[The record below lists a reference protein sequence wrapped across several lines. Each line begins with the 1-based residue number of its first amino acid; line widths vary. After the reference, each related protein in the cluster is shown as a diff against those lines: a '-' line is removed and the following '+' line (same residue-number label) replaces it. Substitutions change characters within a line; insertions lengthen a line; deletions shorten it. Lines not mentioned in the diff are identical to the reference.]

1 MTVHVHLFDTVL
13 VAAMA
18 RHPGNMLSQ
27 PVRDALAAAIA
38 RADTDDAI
46 TALVIASDLPVF
58 STGLGADEEADLH
71 AQSELADLCTRL
83 ADCRVPT
90 VAVVAGKALAGGCEL
105 ALACD
110 YRLASRDAVFALP
123 QVRMGLVP
131 AAGGTQRLPRI
142 VGLTRAAEIIAT
154 ARIVTGAEALDWGLV
169 DKLVDNTSVVEW
181 VGLASPLARNN
192 RRACSEPVAPDE
204 AEIAALSRKVAA
216 KARGQIAPTK
226 AIELVSLAAR
236 LTLHDG
242 LAEERRVFAQL
253 AQGTERRALAYVRDM
268 RRALAEHPEFAG
280 ITARPVT
287 RVGIVGAGQMGS
299 GIALAMLHAG
309 YEVLLYDSHSLE
321 PGLARIRAGI
331 LRRIEKAG
339 DSPQAADAVLSRL
352 HPVASLD
359 GMADADL
366 VIEGVI
372 ERMDVKREL
381 FAGLERVVGPQTVL
395 ATNTSYLDVDA
406 MGAGLGDPSRL
417 VGMHFFN
424 PADVMKLLEVVR
436 ADASAPEAVATALEV
451 GRKMGKV
458 CVVTR
463 VCDGFVG
470 NRIFKKYKEQAEFLV
485 QEGAEV
491 EAVDAAMRD
500 FGFPMGPLQ
509 VCDLAGLDIGWH
521 NRRREDALRDPAER
535 YSTISDR
542 LYDAGRMGR
551 KSGAGWYRYTDG
563 KAVPDPE
570 VAGIVAASARE
581 AGLERRAIDRD
592 EIVDRLLAVMIREG
606 RAIMDEGI
614 VARAVEVDG
623 VLLNGYGF
631 PAAKGGPM
639 FWAAQL
645 GEERVA
651 AMIAAV
657 ERAEGLA
664 GVA

>member
-1 MTVHVHLFDTVL
+1 MTVRVFLSDRVF

-18 RHPGNMLSQ
+18 QQPANALSQ
-27 PVRDALAAAIA
+27 AVRDGLRAAIA
-38 RADTDDAI
+38 RAEADDAI
-46 TALVIASDLPVF
+46 TAIVIASDLPVF
-58 STGLGADEEADLH
+58 STGLDETEAADPIAQAD
-71 AQSELADLCTRL
+71 LADLCDRL
-83 ADCRVPT
+83 AACRAPT

-110 YRLASRDAVFALP
+110 YRVASHGAAFASP
-123 QVRMGLVP
+123 QVRLGLVP
-131 AAGGTQRLPRI
+131 GAGGTQRLPRI
-142 VGLTRAAEIIAT
+142 VGLARAAEIIAT
-154 ARIVTGAEALDWGLV
+154 ARDVTGAEALDWGLV
-169 DKLVDNTSVVEW
+169 DKLVEHGRVREAIGIATE
-181 VGLASPLARNN
+181 LAGNGKRDH
-192 RRACSEPVAPDE
+192 RAPVAPDE
-204 AEIAALSRKVAA
+204 AGIAALARKVAA
-216 KARGQIAPTK
+216 KTRGQVAPMR
-226 AIELVSLAAR
+226 AIDAVTLSTRLSLAE
-236 LTLHDG
+236 G
-242 LAEERRVFAQL
+242 LVEEQRTFAEL
-253 AQGTERRALAYVRDM
+253 AQGSEYKALAYVQDL

-280 ITARPVT
+280 IAPRRVV

-309 YEVLLYDSHSLE
+309 YEVLLHDSHSIE
-321 PGLARIRAGI
+321 PGMERIRKGVAH
-331 LRRIEKAG
+331 RIDKAG
-339 DSPQAADAVLSRL
+339 GSAQAADAVLSRL
-352 HPVASLD
+352 HPVVSLD
-359 GMADADL
+359 VMAGADL
-366 VIEGVI
+366 VIEAVI
-372 ERMDVKREL
+372 EQMDVKREL
-381 FAGLERVVGPQTVL
+381 FAGLEAVLGPQTVL
-395 ATNTSYLDVDA
+395 ATNTSYLDVNA
-406 MGAGLGDPSRL
+406 MGAHLADPSRL

-436 ADASAPEAVATALEV
+436 ADASSPEAVATALAV

-551 KSGAGWYRYTDG
+551 KSGAGWYLYADG
-563 KAVPDPE
+563 KALPDPG
-570 VAGIVAASARE
+570 VAEIVAASARE
-581 AGLERRAIDRD
+581 AGLQRRMIDRD

-606 RAIMDEGI
+606 RAILDEGI
-614 VARAVEVDG
+614 VSRAVEVDG

-639 FWAAQL
+639 FWAEQL
-645 GEERVA
+645 GAERVA

-657 ERAEGLA
+657 ERAEGA
-664 GVA
+664 DVVA